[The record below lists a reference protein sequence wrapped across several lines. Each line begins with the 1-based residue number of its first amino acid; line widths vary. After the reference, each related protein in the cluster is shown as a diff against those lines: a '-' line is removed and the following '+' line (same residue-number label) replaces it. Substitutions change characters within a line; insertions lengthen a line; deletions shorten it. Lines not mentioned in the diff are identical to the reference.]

1 MLIFKKCCS
10 EIQISSKTPNNHF
23 HLSRFIPFLT
33 LHSLLPSLSFWNT
46 YVIFPPLLKRSRHC
60 FKETFNNFDE
70 MKPENSLNAPKG
82 LASTQEASYDGRR
95 SPWKQKNK
103 DKPIW
108 LENRATHYLGSA
120 ASKEV
125 NHHLSLI
132 SKISHSNSTKL
143 GKFLWNTQKKI
154 GAVNFH
160 SLAKNCV
167 SLIISDENS
176 GLGLVFPWL
185 AELPPPAFSE
195 PGGGPFGLPWSYQ
208 PSEGWDP
215 WQDVLQCRL
224 SSWPGLHPQGWEA
237 LANQQIKCWRC
248 HWWFRN
254 PIPNHLGCTKP
265 L

>member
-1 MLIFKKCCS
+1 M
-10 EIQISSKTPNNHF
+10 
-23 HLSRFIPFLT
+23 
-33 LHSLLPSLSFWNT
+33 
-46 YVIFPPLLKRSRHC
+46 KRSRHC

-143 GKFLWNTQKKI
+143 GKFLWNTQKKL
-154 GAVNFH
+154 GQSNFIPWPKTASRSSFRTKTQVWAWSFPGLGSYLLLLSA
-160 SLAKNCV
+160 SLAEVRCGLRGKL
-167 SLIISDENS
+167 STFG
-176 GLGLVFPWL
+176 GLGPMAGCPSMSAFFLTRASSSGVRSL
-185 AELPPPAFSE
+185 GESTNKMLEMSLMVQKSHSQPPGMYKNPCKDWEICHINWWAGF
-195 PGGGPFGLPWSYQ
+195 LNHQLYQ
-208 PSEGWDP
+208 
-215 WQDVLQCRL
+215 VI
-224 SSWPGLHPQGWEA
+224 SSH
-237 LANQQIKCWRC
+237 I
-248 HWWFRN
+248 
-254 PIPNHLGCTKP
+254 
-265 L
+265 